1 MGHEPKC
8 PKDGSYV
15 VKSVLGNFVGA
26 EVRIVTSGMANMIGP
41 LPQFAEFRF
50 ENPRCVGSSRPGNRD
65 DDAIAEVQLIEH
77 FAAVQRQSQEEGEGS
92 HFNMR
97 AREHRTR
104 APPFAQRAP
113 PFARRAPLPRGAPFP
128 HMAGSLSSR

>member
-1 MGHEPKC
+1 MPRSQFPSRLAGPYTEMGHEPKC

-50 ENPRCVGSSRPGNRD
+50 ENPRCVGSSRP
-65 DDAIAEVQLIEH
+65 A
-77 FAAVQRQSQEEGEGS
+77 
-92 HFNMR
+92 
-97 AREHRTR
+97 T
-104 APPFAQRAP
+104 
-113 PFARRAPLPRGAPFP
+113 
-128 HMAGSLSSR
+128 